1 MFKNRSFMLGL
12 GIGIITGALLL
23 QLMLLAQSGRPTSP
37 ADAESTNEVQTNAP
51 AGEEEQPAKEQPAD
65 SSDPEETP
73 TEESQPQDSAEE
85 PTEPEAAVPT
95 EPDSETAEAP
105 DAGQAPVSS
114 EPEEPSSATT
124 EAPSAPTEPTT
135 DTAAT
140 GSEQPAQAPA
150 APTEPEASTDVQPQ
164 RSNAMESSNVSFEIE
179 RGMNLKAVSQALAN
193 AGVVDDAVAFQRQA
207 AEAGV
212 TGKLQIGN
220 YSFKSGDSY
229 ADIIREISTPKEE

>member
-37 ADAESTNEVQTNAP
+37 ADVESTNEVQTNAP
-51 AGEEEQPAKEQPAD
+51 AGEGEQPTKEQPAD
-65 SSDPEETP
+65 SPDAEETP
-73 TEESQPQDSAEE
+73 TDESQPQDSAEE

-124 EAPSAPTEPTT
+124 EAPTAPTEPT
-135 DTAAT
+135 DTVTT

-193 AGVVDDAVAFQRQA
+193 AGVVEDAVAFQRQA

>member
-23 QLMLLAQSGRPTSP
+23 QLMLLAQSGRPTLP
-37 ADAESTNEVQTNAP
+37 ADTEPTTNEVQTDAP
-51 AGEEEQPAKEQPAD
+51 AAEEEQPAS
-65 SSDPEETP
+65 SSDTEETP
-73 TEESQPQDSAEE
+73 TDASEPQDSAEE
-85 PTEPEAAVPT
+85 PTEPEESVPS
-95 EPDSETAEAP
+95 EPDSEAAETP
-105 DAGQAPVSS
+105 DAGTAPTSS
-114 EPEEPSSATT
+114 EPEKPTSSTT
-124 EAPSAPTEPTT
+124 EAPAAPTEPE

-140 GSEQPAQAPA
+140 ESEQPAQAPA

-164 RSNAMESSNVSFEIE
+164 QSAAIESSNVSFEIE
-179 RGMNLKAVSQALAN
+179 SGMNLKAVSQALAN

-212 TGKLQIGN
+212 TGKLQVGS

>member
-23 QLMLLAQSGRPTSP
+23 QLMLLAQSGRPTTP
-37 ADAESTNEVQTNAP
+37 ADVESTSEVQTNAP
-51 AGEEEQPAKEQPAD
+51 AGEGEQPTEEQPAA
-65 SSDPEETP
+65 SSDAEETQ
-73 TEESQPQDSAEE
+73 TDASQPQDSTEE
-85 PTEPEAAVPT
+85 PTEPEATAPA
-95 EPDSETAEAP
+95 EPNSEAAEPP
-105 DAGQAPVSS
+105 DTGQAPASS
-114 EPEEPSSATT
+114 EPEEPAAATT
-124 EAPSAPTEPTT
+124 EAPTAPTEPT
-135 DTAAT
+135 DTATT
-140 GSEQPAQAPA
+140 GSDQPAQAPV
-150 APTEPEASTDVQPQ
+150 APTEPEASADVEPQ
-164 RSNAMESSNVSFEIE
+164 QSSAAESSNVSFEIE

-193 AGVVDDAVAFQRQA
+193 SGIVDDAVAFQRQA

>member
-23 QLMLLAQSGRPTSP
+23 QLMLLAQSGRSTELTGV
-37 ADAESTNEVQTNAP
+37 ESTTGEVQTNAP
-51 AGEEEQPAKEQPAD
+51 VGEGEQPTEEQPAE
-65 SSDPEETP
+65 SSDAKETP
-73 TEESQPQDSAEE
+73 TDDSQPQDSTEE
-85 PTEPEAAVPT
+85 PTEPEATVPT
-95 EPDSETAEAP
+95 EPDSEAAEAP

-114 EPEEPSSATT
+114 EPEEPTSSTT
-124 EAPSAPTEPTT
+124 EAPTAPTEPTDTAAAGTEQPAQAPSAPTEP
-135 DTAAT
+135 
-140 GSEQPAQAPA
+140 
-150 APTEPEASTDVQPQ
+150 EASADVQPQ
-164 RSNAMESSNVSFEIE
+164 QSSAVESSNVSFKIE

-193 AGVVDDAVAFQRQA
+193 SGIVEDAVAFQRQA

-220 YSFKSGDSY
+220 YSFKAGDSY

>member
-23 QLMLLAQSGRPTSP
+23 QLMLLAQSGRPTVPS
-37 ADAESTNEVQTNAP
+37 DVESTTGEIQTDAP
-51 AGEEEQPAKEQPAD
+51 AAEEERPAGSSDSDVEQTPTNESEPQDSTEQPA
-65 SSDPEETP
+65 
-73 TEESQPQDSAEE
+73 
-85 PTEPEAAVPT
+85 EPEATAPN
-95 EPDSETAEAP
+95 EPDSEAAEAP
-105 DAGQAPVSS
+105 DAGTAPTSS
-114 EPEEPSSATT
+114 EPAEPTSSTT
-124 EAPSAPTEPTT
+124 EAPTAPTEPA

-140 GSEQPAQAPA
+140 GAEKPAQAPA
-150 APTEPEASTDVQPQ
+150 APTEPEVSADVQPQ
-164 RSNAMESSNVSFEIE
+164 QSAAIESSNVSFEIE

-229 ADIIREISTPKEE
+229 EDIIREISTPKEE